1 MAFDWTQVDGYRD
14 DMSAEEKLALLN
26 EYTPPE
32 PPKEPEP
39 QKPVQPA
46 EPERP
51 KPGFISKRDF
61 DKVSSELAA
70 AKKQLRSRMTEDE
83 QREQDR
89 LAEMEAKDQELA
101 ALRKEKALSMHK
113 ASFMGQG
120 YDEALA
126 EEAAAAM
133 TDGDMDGVFA
143 AMKKYNTAFEKS
155 LRAKILAETPK
166 PPASDDPNSEEARK
180 QDREKL
186 RKYFGLA

>member
-1 MAFDWTQVDGYRD
+1 MAFDWTTLEGYRD
-14 DMSAEEKLALLN
+14 DMSAEEKLQLLEGYN
-26 EYTPPE
+26 PPE
-32 PPKEPEP
+32 PAKETKPEPAPAPTEPE
-39 QKPVQPA
+39 KP
-46 EPERP
+46 RP
-51 KPGFISKRDF
+51 GYILKRDF

-113 ASFMGQG
+113 ASFLSQG

-126 EEAAAAM
+126 EEAATAM
-133 TDGDMDGVFA
+133 TDGDMDGVFT
-143 AMKKYNTAFEKS
+143 AMKKFNTAYEKS

-180 QDREKL
+180 QSDAKL